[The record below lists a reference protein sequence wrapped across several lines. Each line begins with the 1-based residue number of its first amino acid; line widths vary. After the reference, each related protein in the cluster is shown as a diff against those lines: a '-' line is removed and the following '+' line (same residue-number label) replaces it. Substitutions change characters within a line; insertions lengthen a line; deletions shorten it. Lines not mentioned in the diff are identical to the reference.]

1 MNCRSLEYEV
11 SGLHSDFS
19 DGERKKPEEES
30 GDETPAIEFSSKLI
44 DALEAE
50 LREFNKLNPDS
61 VTSLAELKD
70 VYGRGARNIEY
81 LENKTLG
88 EWAYAR
94 VNMFLRMKSEGK
106 VVAELRANKLSL
118 ENLDLTGSFVPSL
131 SDFDSA
137 KEKIAKH
144 DLSYDFKNVD
154 ELYIE
159 NYKNVSISW

>member
-1 MNCRSLEYEV
+1 MSCKSLEYEV

-19 DGERKKPEEES
+19 IGERKKPKEES
-30 GDETPAIEFSSKLI
+30 GDEASAIQFSSKLI

-61 VTSLAELKD
+61 TASLAELKD
-70 VYGRGARNIEY
+70 IYGRGARNIKC

-106 VVAELRANKLSL
+106 VVAELRANELSL
-118 ENLDLTGSFVPSL
+118 ENLDLTEGFVPSL
-131 SDFDSA
+131 GDFDSA
-137 KEKIAKH
+137 KEKITKY
-144 DLSYDFKNVD
+144 DLSYDFKSVD